1 MGEIKSKLIKEKIKQ
16 VYHTCKC
23 RHVPQTPAKNW
34 KNQITNVLEYF
45 CLFGR
50 NYIHFY
56 NSGLNS
62 LISHYLSSRKGG
74 GGARA
79 GEEGGV
85 TWFSEWRWGDQSSS
99 TESRGGRLQKINCQ
113 QEIIISSCQLTDHEE
128 GPGIHQN
135 IKSLIRD
142 QVNFIMTH
150 QNPLPPLPSPSQAVN
165 NDRFL
170 RMISEWHFNMSFRT
184 PQKWLTCNL
193 Y

>member
-1 MGEIKSKLIKEKIKQ
+1 MYHKLQLKTEKSSNQCLRIFLFVWKKLYTFLQLRPKFIDQ
-16 VYHTCKC
+16 S
-23 RHVPQTPAKNW
+23 
-34 KNQITNVLEYF
+34 
-45 CLFGR
+45 LF
-50 NYIHFY
+50 IV
-56 NSGLNS
+56 SE
-62 LISHYLSSRKGG
+62 GG
-74 GGARA
+74 GGGA

-193 Y
+193 S

>member
-1 MGEIKSKLIKEKIKQ
+1 MPPCTTNSSWKL
-16 VYHTCKC
+16 
-23 RHVPQTPAKNW
+23 

-56 NSGLNS
+56 NSGLNP
-62 LISHYLSSRKGG
+62 LISHYLSSREGG
-74 GGARA
+74 GGE
-79 GEEGGV
+79 GEERGGV
-85 TWFSEWRWGDQSSS
+85 TWFLEWRWGNQSSS
-99 TESRGGRLQKINCQ
+99 TESTKGRLQKINCQ
-113 QEIIISSCQLTDHEE
+113 QESIVSSCQLTDHEE
-128 GPGIHQN
+128 GPGIRKN
-135 IKSLIRD
+135 IKSLIGD
-142 QVNFIMTH
+142 QLNFIMTH

-193 Y
+193 S